1 MVGWSSAYS
10 CKIVFFRR
18 VTGVKCTS
26 EYIMSND
33 FTQDKASNYASAKTL
48 ENKRKKHRKDKEEK
62 HDRNTTTPEGT

>member
-1 MVGWSSAYS
+1 MVGALH
-10 CKIVFFRR
+10 IVARLFFLGGSP
-18 VTGVKCTS
+18 GVKCTS

>member
-1 MVGWSSAYS
+1 
-10 CKIVFFRR
+10 
-18 VTGVKCTS
+18 
-26 EYIMSND
+26 MSND